1 MSMWVRLIGSRAH
14 FLTVLRLWVY
24 VVEHT
29 QNPPSGGT
37 IACYFSS
44 YSQKHE
50 PGSALEAK

>member
-1 MSMWVRLIGSRAH
+1 MSMWVRLIGSPAH